1 MNTKH
6 ATFRLLL
13 LLPTLIGAACSD
25 DKPTAAPSVVTPVAS
40 IRLAR
45 YEGSGQHLDGEQTIN
60 DLHVCHFESG
70 RLTAVH
76 EHAVTSEDGSYNL
89 PLEQH
94 AGTLYVVANT
104 KGLIDWDALQ
114 RESLTEAEW
123 LKRTVA
129 TGSMTPPH
137 FFSGSVTL
145 GAQSGD
151 QPVVP
156 VTLKRGAARFDLQI
170 RTAGTT
176 SVRSFTLQNAAQSGY
191 LFANADNLSPAD
203 VQRQDVTLE
212 FDTPIQNDTPGIL
225 YLGEQQNVDLV
236 IRIEAVIDG
245 QFKTLTRPFEGDIKR
260 NTLYTITIRKDV
272 IDIRLD
278 VALDEWE
285 EGGDTELTPQA
296 A

>member
-129 TGSMTPPH
+129 TGSMTPPQ
-137 FFSGSVTL
+137 FSTCGRKVSH
-145 GAQSGD
+145 
-151 QPVVP
+151 
-156 VTLKRGAARFDLQI
+156 KRSNAGRKNEECIPGVKKTIRPHRFNARYGRI
-170 RTAGTT
+170 
-176 SVRSFTLQNAAQSGY
+176 SVRFPSLRI
-191 LFANADNLSPAD
+191 SPFICASSIALRS
-203 VQRQDVTLE
+203 VR
-212 FDTPIQNDTPGIL
+212 
-225 YLGEQQNVDLV
+225 
-236 IRIEAVIDG
+236 R
-245 QFKTLTRPFEGDIKR
+245 LT
-260 NTLYTITIRKDV
+260 
-272 IDIRLD
+272 
-278 VALDEWE
+278 
-285 EGGDTELTPQA
+285 
-296 A
+296 